1 MIFITV
7 GTQFPFDRL
16 IRSVDQAIERS
27 ILNETFFAQIGNS
40 SYIPKHFGYVD
51 YLDKDLFDLKVK
63 EADALISHAGIGSL
77 MLAFDY
83 QKPVL
88 LMPRSPQYREVV
100 NNHQRDT
107 ALKFQELGH
116 ILAAYDEN
124 ELVGKIKLLK
134 TFVPKPRLPNRQG
147 VIDRI
152 SAFLNSL
159 EQTK

>member
-16 IRSVDQAIERS
+16 IRSIDQAIKKS
-27 ILNETFFAQIGNS
+27 ILSETFFAQIGKS
-40 SYIPKHFGYVD
+40 SYIPRHFGYVD
-51 YLDKDLFDLKVK
+51 YLDKGLFDLKVK

-88 LMPRSPQYREVV
+88 LMPRSPQYHEVV
-100 NNHQRDT
+100 NNHQIDT
-107 ALKFQELGH
+107 AKEFEKLGH
-116 ILAAYDEN
+116 VLAAYDEN
-124 ELVGKIKLLK
+124 ELIEKIKLLK
-134 TFVPKPRLPNRQG
+134 TFVPKPRIPNQQG

-152 SAFLNSL
+152 SSFLDSL
-159 EQTK
+159 EKTK